1 MSQIAQGSY
10 IAAMAVGQRSGK
22 TFRNRKSRT
31 DTARLRL
38 PDQNI
43 SQESVLGR
51 NVSAVYPGHWSWR
64 EDQDLPAD
72 LLPEIPKLDLTT
84 RAVQSQM
91 NKILRKRT

>member
-10 IAAMAVGQRSGK
+10 KAAMAVGQRSGK

-31 DTARLRL
+31 DTARL

-43 SQESVLGR
+43 SQESILGR

-64 EDQDLPAD
+64 EDEDLPAD